1 MNITEFL
8 TNETKTP
15 ERLDW
20 NEYFINFALLTSL
33 RSPSPKLK
41 VGSVIT
47 KNNRIISTGYN
58 GYPSNSPHHS
68 INRDGHEINTIH
80 AEQNAICFAARSN
93 ISIEDST
100 IYVTHFPCLNCAKLI
115 IASGIKNVTYLNDY
129 KNDEVVTKMFLESG
143 ICVKKINFQ
152 IDK

>member
-1 MNITEFL
+1 MNITTFL
-8 TNETKTP
+8 TEESKSEN
-15 ERLDW
+15 RLNW
-20 NEYFINFALLTSL
+20 NDYFINFALLTSL

-58 GYPSNSPHHS
+58 GYPSNSPHQS

-93 ISIEDST
+93 ISIENST
-100 IYVTHFPCLNCAKLI
+100 IYVTHYPCINCAKVI
-115 IASGIKNVTYLNDY
+115 IASGIKTVYYLNDY
-129 KNDEVVTKMFLESG
+129 KNDEVVTTLFLQSG
-143 ICVKKINFQ
+143 ICVKKISYQ
-152 IDK
+152 